1 MLPTIYLMKDW
12 LWGTFTALLNWY
24 GRAHIICSK
33 VFVLKPFSEKCNFV
47 RWIDDCKCNLSN
59 VEETDALP
67 MRKIKEGM
75 LSTPWIDRVCL
86 IISILLAYFSSPLMS
101 NYVKEYLGHNSD
113 FFSLILLLILSPFIG
128 DFVSRR
134 ITNYIYK

>member
-1 MLPTIYLMKDW
+1 M
-12 LWGTFTALLNWY
+12 
-24 GRAHIICSK
+24 
-33 VFVLKPFSEKCNFV
+33 
-47 RWIDDCKCNLSN
+47 RWIDDCKCNLDN
-59 VEETDALP
+59 VEEVDALP
-67 MRKIKEGM
+67 MRKTEEGI

-101 NYVKEYLGHNSD
+101 NYVEEYLGHSSD
-113 FFSLILLLILSPFIG
+113 LFSLIFLLFLSPFIG

>member
-1 MLPTIYLMKDW
+1 
-12 LWGTFTALLNWY
+12 
-24 GRAHIICSK
+24 
-33 VFVLKPFSEKCNFV
+33 
-47 RWIDDCKCNLSN
+47 

>member
-1 MLPTIYLMKDW
+1 M
-12 LWGTFTALLNWY
+12 
-24 GRAHIICSK
+24 
-33 VFVLKPFSEKCNFV
+33 KPFSEICNFV
-47 RWIDDCKCNLSN
+47 RWIDDCKCNLRC
-59 VEETDALP
+59 VEERDSLP
-67 MRKIKEGM
+67 MRKIEDGM

-101 NYVKEYLGHNSD
+101 NYIKEYLGDNSD
-113 FFSLILLLILSPFIG
+113 IFSLFFLLFLSPFIG